1 MKMNMREIIKEKT
14 LRLIG
19 LVLIT
24 IPLMAC
30 YPILLHLGLSIKI
43 AVIVTV
49 CLSGVAYILLVI
61 RIEPFLRRTLPF
73 IYPQEQRETII
84 SMKTQKVQKATPTFN
99 EERLRQL
106 KQLFPECLT
115 EGEVDLEKLHKI
127 LNISKTEGGGK

>member
-1 MKMNMREIIKEKT
+1 MKMNVREIIKEKT

-49 CLSGVAYILLVI
+49 CLSGVAYILLVT
-61 RIEPFLRRTLPF
+61 RIEPFLRRMLPF
-73 IYPQEQRETII
+73 IYPKEQEETIM
-84 SMKTQKVQKATPTFN
+84 SMKTQKIQKATPAFN

-115 EGEVDLEKLHKI
+115 EGEVDLEKLNEI
-127 LNISKTEGGGK
+127 LNSLYKRGG